1 MNDITKE
8 FDVYK
13 TIVENLGEE
22 IFITDGDGNVL
33 FVNPASIEI
42 NELDIDNIVG
52 RNVRELMNEGYFSE
66 SSTLKVLKEKK
77 PVSILQYLKNGK
89 RIIATGVPI
98 FDDKGSISMVITSS
112 QDIDAVN
119 YLLETLDKQQQEIYS
134 LKKELSEKSNYETI
148 DPASVMTKASLEKI
162 SSLDIPILIYGESGT
177 GKSTAARH
185 IHFSGK
191 RSDKPFITVN
201 CTSTDPDFLE
211 KEIFG
216 YEKESGDGNSL
227 KITRGKLDFAD
238 EGTLVLNNIG
248 YMPRNIQ
255 AKLFE
260 YIDTGKFKRAEGST
274 DVKSSARI
282 IALTGMD
289 LKELSETGMFLKPL
303 YYRLDT
309 VPVRIPPLR
318 SRTSDIPYL
327 ANQYISKCNSKYG
340 TKKIISKDALGI
352 LASHTWPGNLIE
364 LDQTI
369 ESAYIMTDGPVIRGD
384 VVHDV
389 IHGSTKREED
399 TEKVYC
405 SDIMPL
411 KEAKHLLE
419 EHLVKRALGVYK
431 TTRKAAE
438 VLEVNQSTVSRIA
451 SKYQK

>member
-119 YLLETLDKQQQEIYS
+119 SLLETLDKQQQEIYS

-201 CTSTDPDFLE
+201 CTSADPDFLE

-216 YEKESGDGNSL
+216 YEKESGDGNSR

-369 ESAYIMTDGPVIRGD
+369 ESAYIRTDGPVIRGD

>member
-119 YLLETLDKQQQEIYS
+119 SLLETLDKQQQEIYS

-201 CTSTDPDFLE
+201 CTSADPDFLE

-216 YEKESGDGNSL
+216 YEKESGDGNSR

-369 ESAYIMTDGPVIRGD
+369 ESAYIMADGPVIRGD

-419 EHLVKRALGVYK
+419 EHLVKRAMGVYK